1 MADFTI
7 RSIKAREILDS
18 RGNPTVEVDATTQ
31 AGFGR
36 ASVPSGASTG
46 TYEAV
51 ELRDGGSRFHGKGVL
66 KACRNVDSVLAPAIV
81 GMDSRDLAE
90 IDKKMISLDG
100 TDNKSR
106 LGANAILGVS
116 LAVAKAAADT
126 AELPLFKYLNP
137 DSYLLPVPLMNI
149 INGGKHA
156 GSSLAIQEFMV
167 VPVGAKSLKDALR
180 IGSEVYMELKKSL
193 KESYGPS
200 AINVGDEGG
209 FAPPISDSRTAF
221 GSLIKAIKGAGYTE
235 NDVKIAIDSAATSFY
250 GNGKYSIDGETLAPD
265 ALLALYERLVGEYPI
280 ISIEDPFEED
290 DYSSFVAITKNL
302 GKKVQ
307 IIGDDIFVTNIK
319 RFEKGAAM
327 GAANSLL
334 LKVNQI
340 GTLTEAIE
348 VAKYAFSKGYT
359 VVVSHRSGETEDCY
373 IADLAVTLN
382 AGQIKAGAPA
392 RGERISKYNQLIRI
406 EELLGL
412 KAMFPGKSAFNR

>member
-1 MADFTI
+1 MADFAI
-7 RSIKAREILDS
+7 RSVKAREILDS
-18 RGNPTVEVDATTQ
+18 RGNPTVEVEAFTQ

-66 KACRNVDSVLAPAIV
+66 KACRNVDSVLAPAVV
-81 GMDSRDLAE
+81 GMDSRNLSE
-90 IDKKMISLDG
+90 IDGKMISLDG
-100 TDNKSR
+100 TENKSR

-116 LAVAKAAADT
+116 LAVARAAADT
-126 AELPLFKYLNP
+126 ADMPLFKYLNP
-137 DSYLLPVPLMNI
+137 HSYVLPVPMMNI

-180 IGSEVYMELKKSL
+180 IGSEVYMELKKLL
-193 KESYGPS
+193 KDNYGLS

-209 FAPPISDSRTAF
+209 FAPPIPDSRTAF
-221 GSLIKAIKGAGYTE
+221 GSLSKAIKGAGYTE
-235 NDVKIAIDSAATSFY
+235 SDVKIAIDSAATSFY
-250 GNGKYSIDGETLAPD
+250 GNGKYSIDGETLTPN
-265 ALLALYERLVGEYPI
+265 ALLALYERLVDEYPI

-290 DYSSFVAITKNL
+290 DYSSFAAMTKSL

-307 IIGDDIFVTNIK
+307 IVGDDIFVTNIK
-319 RFEKGAAM
+319 RFAKGVAI

-348 VAKYAFSKGYT
+348 VAKFAFDKGYT
-359 VVVSHRSGETEDCY
+359 VVMSHRSGETEDYY
-373 IADLAVTLN
+373 IADLAVALN
-382 AGQIKAGAPA
+382 TGQIKAGAPA

-412 KAMFPGKSAFNR
+412 KARYPGKNAFNR

>member
-1 MADFTI
+1 LADFI
-7 RSIKAREILDS
+7 IKSLKAREILDS
-18 RGNPTVEVDATTQ
+18 RGNPTVEVEAFTRS
-31 AGFGR
+31 GFGR

-66 KACRNVDSVLAPAIV
+66 KACRNVDSVLAPAVV
-81 GMDSRDLAE
+81 GMDSRNLHE
-90 IDKKMISLDG
+90 IDRKMISLDG
-100 TDNKSR
+100 TENKSR
-106 LGANAILGVS
+106 LGANAILGAS

-126 AELPLFKYLNP
+126 AELSLFKYLNP

-156 GSSLAIQEFMV
+156 GNSLAIQEFMV
-167 VPVGAKSLKDALR
+167 VPLGAKSMKDALR
-180 IGSEVYMELKKSL
+180 IGSEVYMELKKLL
-193 KESYGPS
+193 KDNYGPS

-209 FAPPISDSRTAF
+209 FAPPITDSSTAF

-235 NDVKIAIDSAATSFY
+235 NDVKIAIDPAATSFY
-250 GNGKYSIDGETLAPD
+250 GNGKYSVDGETLTAE
-265 ALLALYERLVGEYPI
+265 ALLVLYEKLVDEYPI

-290 DYSSFVAITKNL
+290 DYSSFVAITKSL

-307 IIGDDIFVTNIK
+307 IVGDDIFVTNIK
-319 RFEKGAAM
+319 RFAKGAAI

-373 IADLAVTLN
+373 IADLAVALN
-382 AGQIKAGAPA
+382 TGQIKAGAPA

-406 EELLGL
+406 EELLGS
-412 KAMFPGKSAFNR
+412 KARYPGKNAFNR

>member
-7 RSIKAREILDS
+7 RGVKAREILDS
-18 RGNPTVEVDATTQ
+18 RGNPTVEVDVFTQ
-31 AGFGR
+31 VGFGR

-51 ELRDGGSRFHGKGVL
+51 ELRDGGGRFHGKGVL
-66 KACRNVDSVLAPAIV
+66 KACRNVDTVLAPAVV
-81 GMDSRDLAE
+81 GMDSRNLAE
-90 IDKKMISLDG
+90 IDRKMISLDG

-126 AELPLFKYLNP
+126 AELPLFKHLNP
-137 DSYLLPVPLMNI
+137 DSCLLPVPLMNI

-167 VPVGAKSLKDALR
+167 VPVGAKSLKEALR
-180 IGSEVYMELKKSL
+180 IGSEVYMELKKIL

-209 FAPPISDSRTAF
+209 FAPPIPDSRTAF
-221 GSLIKAIKGAGYTE
+221 GSLIKAIKSAGYTE
-235 NDVKIAIDSAATSFY
+235 SDVKIAIDSAASSFY
-250 GNGKYSIDGETLAPD
+250 GNGKYSIDGETLTPD
-265 ALLALYERLVGEYPI
+265 ALLSFYERLVGEYPI
-280 ISIEDPFEED
+280 VSIEDPFEED
-290 DYSSFVAITKNL
+290 DYSSFVAITKSL

-319 RFEKGAAM
+319 RFAKGAAM

-359 VVVSHRSGETEDCY
+359 VVVSHRSGETEDYY
-373 IADLAVTLN
+373 IADLAVALN
-382 AGQIKAGAPA
+382 TGQIKAGAPA

-406 EELLGL
+406 EELLGS
-412 KAMFPGKSAFNR
+412 KAMYPGKNAFNK